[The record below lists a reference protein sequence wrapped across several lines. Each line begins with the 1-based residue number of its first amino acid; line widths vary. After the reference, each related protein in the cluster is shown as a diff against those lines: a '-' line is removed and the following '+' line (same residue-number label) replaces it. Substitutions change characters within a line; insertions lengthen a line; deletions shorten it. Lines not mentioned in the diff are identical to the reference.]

1 MPDLFEQIE
10 MPGFSPAYDPK
21 TKYGY
26 TNPHYKRNLKE
37 LLNKTSEGFC
47 MYCYVTVAA
56 DGKLW
61 GHLEHSIEKTNSKY
75 LTECIPNIGWTC
87 SVCNDIFKKYKEKER
102 KLSQKDITIFE
113 RKIKCSSNRCTK
125 ACAKY
130 KNLKNKYLRQENAQ
144 IILQPNGVKGFD
156 TGFELKIQYNVQN
169 GWFEP
174 SAFQGEY
181 SEQERQFIEKHI
193 NRFHLNDEAYRTNA
207 LITFFEDVIEGEG
220 HIVRT
225 PENNMVV
232 RVFKKRLEGLERQ
245 DVLRICK
252 KLYTYYMVKLK
263 A

>member
-87 SVCNDIFKKYKEKER
+87 PVCNDIFK
-102 KLSQKDITIFE
+102 S
-113 RKIKCSSNRCTK
+113 IKKRNG
-125 ACAKY
+125 
-130 KNLKNKYLRQENAQ
+130 NFLKRILQYLR
-144 IILQPNGVKGFD
+144 
-156 TGFELKIQYNVQN
+156 
-169 GWFEP
+169 
-174 SAFQGEY
+174 
-181 SEQERQFIEKHI
+181 EK
-193 NRFHLNDEAYRTNA
+193 
-207 LITFFEDVIEGEG
+207 
-220 HIVRT
+220 
-225 PENNMVV
+225 
-232 RVFKKRLEGLERQ
+232 
-245 DVLRICK
+245 
-252 KLYTYYMVKLK
+252 
-263 A
+263 

>member
-61 GHLEHSIEKTNSKY
+61 GHLEHSIKKTNSKY

-87 SVCNDIFKKYKEKER
+87 PVCNDIFKKYKEKER

-113 RKIKCSSNRCTK
+113 RKIKT
-125 ACAKY
+125 
-130 KNLKNKYLRQENAQ
+130 
-144 IILQPNGVKGFD
+144 
-156 TGFELKIQYNVQN
+156 
-169 GWFEP
+169 
-174 SAFQGEY
+174 
-181 SEQERQFIEKHI
+181 
-193 NRFHLNDEAYRTNA
+193 
-207 LITFFEDVIEGEG
+207 
-220 HIVRT
+220 
-225 PENNMVV
+225 
-232 RVFKKRLEGLERQ
+232 
-245 DVLRICK
+245 
-252 KLYTYYMVKLK
+252 
-263 A
+263 